1 VPADPLSSAG
11 VMEIFTSVQDVVG
24 SQLASASSGELVT
37 VPETVALVPDE
48 RVDVKGRA
56 SYKRS
61 SSPSFATLVAL
72 RDDRRSKKAI
82 SARGSHSLVIVQGRR

>member
-1 VPADPLSSAG
+1 VDSLNVAN
-11 VMEIFTSVQDVVG
+11 VMEIFASVQDAVG
-24 SQLASASSGELVT
+24 SRLASASSGELVA

-61 SSPSFATLVAL
+61 SSPSVATLVAL
-72 RDDRRSKKAI
+72 RDDRRSKKLK
-82 SARGSHSLVIVQGRR
+82 SARGSHSLVIVEGCR